1 MKTRYLPI
9 AVALALAITSCRKSE
24 TPATG
29 GGETPPAVQPAV
41 SKHEEIANKVM
52 DAMQDFGKAASSATD
67 QATATAAAA
76 KITEVGDRFAS
87 IAEELKKMDP
97 PSEEL
102 KKAIEAKMEARNKEM
117 EKAMGEDLQK
127 SMQALAPEAQQVMQ
141 AAFMGFFGKMAQ
153 VGPEFERHFKV
164 EKENEKSEAPEPE

>member
-1 MKTRYLPI
+1 MKTRYLTI
-9 AVALALAITSCRKSE
+9 AAALALAITSCRKSE

-29 GGETPPAVQPAV
+29 GGETPPAAQPAI

-52 DAMQDFGKAASSATD
+52 DAMQEFAKAASSATD
-67 QATATAAAA
+67 LNSANEAA
-76 KITEVGDRFAS
+76 KKIGEIGDRFTS
-87 IAEELKKMDP
+87 LAEELKKMDP

-102 KKAIEAKMEARNKEM
+102 KKSIDAKMEARNKEM
-117 EKAMGEDLQK
+117 EKAMSEDLQK
-127 SMQALAPEAQQVMQ
+127 SMQALAPDAQQALQ

-164 EKENEKSEAPEPE
+164 EKENEKPEAPKPE